1 MKPVVLSADLRYVLR
16 QMKLSPM
23 LDTLP
28 ERVALARQ
36 SRMSYQ
42 DFLELVLADEIARRE
57 RASARNRGRRA
68 RLDPAMT
75 LEAWDDNAPVGFDHE
90 LWAEL
95 CTLRF
100 MQDAHDVI
108 VMGPVGVG
116 KTHLASA
123 LGHIAVRRK
132 HRVLSLRSDHMLK
145 KLKAARLDQTY
156 PLELRKLLRVDL
168 LIIDDLALQSLD
180 QTETQDFYEIVVE
193 RHQVSST
200 IVTSNREPGEW
211 LDVMADP
218 MLAQSAVDRLQNA
231 AYELVVEG
239 ESYRKR
245 QKPGLIEEE
254 VSTQEED
261 VV

>member
-1 MKPVVLSADLRYVLR
+1 MKPVVLSADLKYVLR

-28 ERVALARQ
+28 ERIVLARQ

-68 RLDPAMT
+68 RLDPVMT
-75 LEAWDDNAPVGFDHE
+75 LETWDDNAPVGFDRE
-90 LWAEL
+90 LWTEL

-132 HRVLSLRSDHMLK
+132 HRVLSVRADQMLT
-145 KLKAARLDQTY
+145 KLKVARLDQTY
-156 PLELRKLLRVDL
+156 PPRAEKAVARRPSDHRRPRAAEPRSDRDPGLLR
-168 LIIDDLALQSLD
+168 
-180 QTETQDFYEIVVE
+180 
-193 RHQVSST
+193 
-200 IVTSNREPGEW
+200 
-211 LDVMADP
+211 
-218 MLAQSAVDRLQNA
+218 DRRRA
-231 AYELVVEG
+231 P
-239 ESYRKR
+239 
-245 QKPGLIEEE
+245 PGLFHDRDL
-254 VSTQEED
+254 QPRAG
-261 VV
+261 

>member
-1 MKPVVLSADLRYVLR
+1 MKPVVLSADLKYVLR

-28 ERVALARQ
+28 ERVVLARQ

-57 RASARNRGRRA
+57 RVSARNRGRRA

-75 LEAWDDNAPVGFDHE
+75 LEMWDDNAPVGFDRE

-100 MQDAHDVI
+100 MADAHDVV

-132 HRVLSLRSDHMLK
+132 HRVLSGRADRMLK

-156 PLELRKLLRVDL
+156 PLEFEKAVARRPPDHRRPGAAAARSDRDPGLLRDRRRAPPGIVD
-168 LIIDDLALQSLD
+168 DRDLQPRA
-180 QTETQDFYEIVVE
+180 
-193 RHQVSST
+193 
-200 IVTSNREPGEW
+200 G
-211 LDVMADP
+211 
-218 MLAQSAVDRLQNA
+218 
-231 AYELVVEG
+231 
-239 ESYRKR
+239 
-245 QKPGLIEEE
+245 
-254 VSTQEED
+254 
-261 VV
+261 

>member
-1 MKPVVLSADLRYVLR
+1 
-16 QMKLSPM
+16 
-23 LDTLP
+23 
-28 ERVALARQ
+28 
-36 SRMSYQ
+36 MSYQ
-42 DFLELVLADEIARRE
+42 AFLELVLADEIARRG

-75 LEAWDDNAPVGFDHE
+75 LDAWDDNAPVGFDRE

-100 MQDAHDVI
+100 MQEAHDVI
-108 VMGPVGVG
+108 VEGPVGVG

-132 HRVLSLRSDHMLK
+132 HRVLSVRADQMLK

-168 LIIDDLALQSLD
+168 LIVDDLALQPLD

-200 IVTSNREPGEW
+200 IMTSNRSRVNGSTSW
-211 LDVMADP
+211 LIRCSP
-218 MLAQSAVDRLQNA
+218 R
-231 AYELVVEG
+231 G
-239 ESYRKR
+239 R
-245 QKPGLIEEE
+245 
-254 VSTQEED
+254 ST
-261 VV
+261 VFRTRPTSRRR